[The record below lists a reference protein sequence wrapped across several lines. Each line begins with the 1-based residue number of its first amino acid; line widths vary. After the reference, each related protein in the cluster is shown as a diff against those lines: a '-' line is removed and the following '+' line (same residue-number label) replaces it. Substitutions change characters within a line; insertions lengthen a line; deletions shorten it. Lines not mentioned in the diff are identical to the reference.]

1 LGRCL
6 STSREE
12 QTATERPSL
21 GISALERND
30 YSTGPLDKLRRI
42 ALVLVAI
49 VLVGG
54 VFYYLTRAVQTS
66 TAHATNDE
74 SPLHSEP

>member
-1 LGRCL
+1 V
-6 STSREE
+6 
-12 QTATERPSL
+12 TERPSL

-30 YSTGPLDKLRRI
+30 FPTSPFDKLRRI
-42 ALVLVAI
+42 AFALVAI
-49 VLVGG
+49 VIVGA

-66 TAHATNDE
+66 TAHATSDE